1 MKGEFFTHFMHDI
14 NEYIKDLTKSSAA
27 QDVLGGIMALG
38 TIINILRL
46 FNANCR
52 FEGEIFFVLLIRPR
66 AQFTIFRSTQ
76 PPAITLKDNCV
87 LYLHLLIDLFA
98 R

>member
-38 TIINILRL
+38 MIVDTLRILY
-46 FNANCR
+46 AICR
-52 FEGEIFFVLLIRPR
+52 FRGEIL
-66 AQFTIFRSTQ
+66 
-76 PPAITLKDNCV
+76 CV
-87 LYLHLLIDLFA
+87 WGSIA
-98 R
+98 VS

>member
-38 TIINILRL
+38 IYFMQYN
-46 FNANCR
+46 N
-52 FEGEIFFVLLIRPR
+52 
-66 AQFTIFRSTQ
+66 
-76 PPAITLKDNCV
+76 
-87 LYLHLLIDLFA
+87 
-98 R
+98 